1 MSKSLLDK
9 AKDGLSGNA
18 TARKVAAA
26 EAKAAGVKPKRKPK
40 KKTRTFRAGTISA
53 DFWGD

>member
-1 MSKSLLDK
+1 MKPLDK

-18 TARKVAAA
+18 TARRLAAA
-26 EAKAAGVKPKRKPK
+26 EAKAAGPKAKPK
-40 KKTRTFRAGTISA
+40 KKTRTFKAGSVSA

>member
-1 MSKSLLDK
+1 MKPLDK

-18 TARKVAAA
+18 TARRLAAA
-26 EAKAAGVKPKRKPK
+26 EAKAAGPKPKPKAKPK
-40 KKTRTFRAGTISA
+40 KKTRTFKAGSVSA